1 MKDPTGLGQS
11 VFVLSLGWV
20 GQIQDNFMQKSM
32 KKCQKIFTQTGKL
45 NQLPKEQIIWKKNG
59 PHLRFRTNHFLE
71 DK

>member
-1 MKDPTGLGQS
+1 
-11 VFVLSLGWV
+11 
-20 GQIQDNFMQKSM
+20 MQKSM